1 MVANCKKERDMPPSR
16 EEFWNFCLEIYAAK
30 DVKDACLAA
39 QDSHGADVNLM
50 LLLLWHDREALMLA
64 DSQLDRLMA
73 VSEHWQAQH
82 LAPHRA
88 RRRAAKGT
96 PTYDLLL
103 REELDLERDAQ
114 AALLGAL
121 GRSAPGDTPDNLP
134 RYMKRLSAPLSLT
147 EPLLAA
153 IRRA

>member
-1 MVANCKKERDMPPSR
+1 MPPSR
-16 EEFWNFCLEIYAAK
+16 EEFWNFCLEVYAAQG
-30 DVKDACLAA
+30 VKDACLAA
-39 QDSHGADVNLM
+39 QDSHHADVNLM

-73 VSEHWQAQH
+73 VSAHWQTQH
-82 LAPHRA
+82 LAPHRT

-96 PTYDLLL
+96 PAYEALL

-121 GRSAPGDTPDNLP
+121 GRSAPGETPDNLP
-134 RYMKRLSAPLSLT
+134 RYMKRMSAPLSLVT
-147 EPLLAA
+147 PLLAA